1 MFGIILGVLGAVI
14 QGVGAVTSA
23 AGNAKA
29 AEASKKA
36 EKLREKQMN
45 LESRRQ
51 KMQTYRNVLKA
62 RSEALTNATA
72 QGAGSGSGI
81 AGGLGQVTGE
91 GAANILGISQGQQ
104 IGKGIFAANRQV
116 TDGQTL
122 ASFGGG
128 LSSFGQTIGGLNFGD
143 TP

>member
-1 MFGIILGVLGAVI
+1 MFGILFGVLGAVI
-14 QGVGAVTSA
+14 QGAGALTSA
-23 AGNAKA
+23 AGSAKA

-36 EKLREKQMN
+36 EKLRERQMN

-51 KMQTYRNVLKA
+51 RMQTYRNTLRA
-62 RSEALTNATA
+62 RSEALTNANA

-81 AGGLGQVTGE
+81 AGGLAQVTGE
-91 GAANILGISQGQQ
+91 GAANILGINQGQQ
-104 IGKGIFAANRQV
+104 IGKGIFQANRQV

-122 ASFGGG
+122 ASFGNG

-143 TP
+143 TE